1 MDIRIISFTDR
12 GAALAE
18 RLAEELPGQASRG
31 GDGLSLKD
39 WTAAAF
45 PEADALVFVGAAGI
59 AVRAVAPHVRSKAS
73 DPAVVVV
80 DEQGRYAVSLLSGH
94 LGGANELTRRVAAIL
109 GAEPVIT
116 TATDVSGVF
125 AIDDWARGHGCA
137 VAETGRIKTVSGA
150 LLKGRTVPL
159 FSPWP
164 VEGALPQG
172 LALSGPDEC
181 GAAVTVRRDGREILH
196 LVPRIGVLGVG
207 CKKGTP
213 RETIE
218 AAYAAFLEDNALYPQ
233 AIAEACTIDL
243 KAEEQGLL
251 AFCEAHG
258 LPLRAFSAEELRA
271 VPGDFTASAFVSSV
285 TGVDNV
291 CERAAV
297 LGSGG
302 TLLVRKTAGN
312 GVTLALALRPYTVRF
327 GV

>member
-1 MDIRIISFTDR
+1 MDIRIIAFTQTGSD
-12 GAALAE
+12 LAD
-18 RLAEELPGQASRG
+18 RLARELPGQAVRCG
-31 GDGLSLKD
+31 EGVSLKD

-45 PEADALVFVGAAGI
+45 SQADALVFVGAAGI
-59 AVRAVAPHVRSKAS
+59 AVRAVAPHVRSKAA

-80 DEQGRYAVSLLSGH
+80 DERGLYAVSLLSGH
-94 LGGANELTRRVAAIL
+94 LGGANALTRRIAAVL

-116 TATDVSGVF
+116 TATDVNGVF
-125 AIDDWARGHGCA
+125 AIDDWAREHSCA
-137 VAETGRIKTVSGA
+137 VAETRRIKDVSGA

-159 FSPWP
+159 FSKWP

-181 GAAVTVRRDGREILH
+181 GAAVTVRKDGREILH

-213 RETIE
+213 AETIE
-218 AAYAAFLEDNALYPQ
+218 TAYTAFLEDNALYPQ
-233 AIAEACTIDL
+233 AVSAVCTIDL
-243 KAEEQGLL
+243 KAEEPGLL

-258 LPLRAFSAEELRA
+258 FPLTVFTAEQLRA
-271 VPGDFTASAFVSSV
+271 VPGEFTPSAFVSSV

-302 TLLVRKTAGN
+302 KLLVRKTAGN

-327 GV
+327 EA